1 MVSSACWETG
11 LFGDECSSSQLVT
24 PSESGPLGFQKP
36 PEVSVL
42 SLTRSDQSQ
51 RKCWVTASAP
61 PWAEKMCC
69 GERALWNV
77 CTN

>member
-11 LFGDECSSSQLVT
+11 LFGDERSSSQLVT
-24 PSESGPLGFQKP
+24 PSESGPPGFQKP

-42 SLTRSDQSQ
+42 SMTRLDQSQ
-51 RKCWVTASAP
+51 KKCQVTASAP

-69 GERALWNV
+69 GERMLWNV